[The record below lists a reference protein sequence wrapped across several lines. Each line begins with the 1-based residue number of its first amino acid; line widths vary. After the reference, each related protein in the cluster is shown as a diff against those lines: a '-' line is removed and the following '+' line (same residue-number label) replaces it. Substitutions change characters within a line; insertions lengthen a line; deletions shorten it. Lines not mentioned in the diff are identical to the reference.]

1 MNILNNQVYTRCPR
15 AIYLES
21 TEARYLVNVY
31 FSCLKSKT
39 FPYPGSSVEQTAFTV
54 ELFDFLDE
62 ALAQHKVSQQKASEK
77 P

>member
-1 MNILNNQVYTRCPR
+1 MNILNSKLYPRCPR

-21 TEARYLVNVY
+21 MDARYLVNVY
-31 FSCLKSKT
+31 FSCLKTKT
-39 FPYPGSSVEQTAFTV
+39 FPYPGSSVEQPSFTI

-62 ALAQHKVSQQKASEK
+62 KLAQHKLNAQKASEK